1 MSMVIKV
8 GDMTAYDV
16 EDLSKMFRLTPITIR
31 QYIREGRLPGRKFGK
46 RWYVLEEDVKAA
58 LEKGLPPSEG

>member
-1 MSMVIKV
+1 MVIKI

-16 EDLSKMFRLTPITIR
+16 EDLAKLLQLTPITIR

-46 RWYVLEEDVKAA
+46 KWYVLEEDVRTAI
-58 LEKGLPPSEG
+58 EKGMPPRQE

>member
-1 MSMVIKV
+1 MVIKI

-16 EDLSKMFRLTPITIR
+16 EDLAKMFRLTPITIR

-46 RWYVLEEDVKAA
+46 RWYVLEEDVKAT